1 VPFVE
6 ILLLAFGLAAD
17 AFAVSVSA
25 GSTGATMGSRAMIRL
40 SFHLG
45 LFQFLMP
52 VIGWLAGLSIQQ
64 YVLPYEQWIAFG
76 LLLGVGL
83 RMVYSAADDSH
94 AAQPDPSRG
103 ALLVVFSVATSLD
116 ALAIGMSLALMQVS
130 IWYPAVVIGIVTGM
144 TSFAGML
151 LGRKFS
157 KKLGR
162 RATIAGGIIL
172 IFIGTR
178 ILVGDLCAQ

>member
-1 VPFVE
+1 VPFFE
-6 ILLLAFGLAAD
+6 LLFLAFGLAAD

-25 GSTGATMGSRAMIRL
+25 GSTGATTGSRSMLRL

-52 VIGWLAGLSIQQ
+52 VIGWLAGLTIQQ
-64 YVLPYEQWIAFG
+64 YVLPYNHWIAFG
-76 LLLGVGL
+76 LLLWVGL
-83 RMVYSAADDSH
+83 RMIYSAAGGSQ
-94 AAQPDPSRG
+94 AVQPDPSRG
-103 ALLVVFSVATSLD
+103 TLLVIFSVATSID
-116 ALAIGMSLALMQVS
+116 ALAIGMSLAFMQVS
-130 IWYPAVVIGIVTGM
+130 IWYPAVVIGIVTGI
-144 TSFAGML
+144 TSFAGIS

-157 KKLGR
+157 MRLGR

-178 ILVGDLCAQ
+178 ILVAYLFAQ